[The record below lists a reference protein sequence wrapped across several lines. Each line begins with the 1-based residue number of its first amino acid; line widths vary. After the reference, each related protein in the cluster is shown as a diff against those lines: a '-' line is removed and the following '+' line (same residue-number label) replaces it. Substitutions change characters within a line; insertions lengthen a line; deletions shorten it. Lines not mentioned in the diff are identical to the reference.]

1 MGRSRAGAST
11 RCSCSGTAAAG
22 GSLRPSGSRK
32 IPRTRFPAS
41 SCRDLFSLQLL
52 DLPPLALR
60 RPPLS
65 FIAQRRRDPELL
77 GQPLPPPPPLRVLLV
92 QLGGDG
98 GRPAVLRDGAYP
110 DPVLERAAPDP
121 QAVADRERVPP
132 PGLLRGCL
140 DPPAAHRGPRERPRP
155 SKTRGPQPAD
165 ESGT

>member
-77 GQPLPPPPPLRVLLV
+77 GQPLPPPPPLGVLLV
-92 QLGGDG
+92 QPGGDG
-98 GRPAVLRDGAYP
+98 LRPAALPDGAYHAQGL
-110 DPVLERAAPDP
+110 DRARPDP
-121 QAVADRERVPP
+121 QAVAGRRRVCPLAP
-132 PGLLRGCL
+132 
-140 DPPAAHRGPRERPRP
+140 
-155 SKTRGPQPAD
+155 
-165 ESGT
+165 